1 MARSHN
7 EPAREARSGSSDQD
21 CAELSLTMWRH
32 VSLHESLP
40 IQARLSYDHTQ
51 PLEVRVEF
59 LNDIGGAVTWVL
71 SRDLL
76 IAGLHQPSG
85 HGDVRIWP
93 SADYADGPVYVE
105 LCSPSGQ
112 ALFEAP
118 RGKLVEFLYRT
129 YELVPPGQ
137 ESEHLNIDAE
147 LEVLL
152 VHDDL
157 A

>member
-1 MARSHN
+1 MAPRSRTVRAAVGLHLVVPGADVIVDAVLRYDAGDPYAVHVTFRTGPG
-7 EPAREARSGSSDQD
+7 EEGRIEWLFGRS
-21 CAELSLTMWRH
+21 
-32 VSLHESLP
+32 
-40 IQARLSYDHTQ
+40 
-51 PLEVRVEF
+51 
-59 LNDIGGAVTWVL
+59 
-71 SRDLL
+71 LL
-76 IAGLHQPSG
+76 GAGLVTASG
-85 HGDVRIWP
+85 DGDVRIWP
-93 SADYADGPVYVE
+93 SEDDAGGPVYLE

-137 ESEHLNIDAE
+137 ESEHLDIDAE

-152 VHDDL
+152 VHDDS